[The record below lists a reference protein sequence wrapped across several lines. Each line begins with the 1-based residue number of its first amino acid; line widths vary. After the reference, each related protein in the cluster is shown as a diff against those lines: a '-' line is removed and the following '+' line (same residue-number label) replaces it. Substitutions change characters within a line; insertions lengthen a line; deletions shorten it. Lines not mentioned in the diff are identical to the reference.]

1 MPNTCP
7 MPSPEKRRFDD
18 IREAAERAMLE
29 KVRKA
34 VLDAAAEVAHEV
46 QKAGL
51 PFEPTHVDYF
61 TFAVQ
66 QAAFVRL
73 CGGDPTTLQGGDPKI
88 GERII
93 RNGQQIIDHYWRGNG
108 APYS

>member
-7 MPSPEKRRFDD
+7 IPSPEQRRFDE
-18 IREAAERAMLE
+18 IRETAERTMLE
-29 KVRKA
+29 KVWKA
-34 VLDAAAEVAHEV
+34 VSDATAEVAHEL
-46 QKAGL
+46 QQAGL
-51 PFEPTHVDYF
+51 SFEPTHVDYF

-73 CGGDPTTLQGGDPKI
+73 CGGDPTTLQGGDPQI

-108 APYS
+108 APHS